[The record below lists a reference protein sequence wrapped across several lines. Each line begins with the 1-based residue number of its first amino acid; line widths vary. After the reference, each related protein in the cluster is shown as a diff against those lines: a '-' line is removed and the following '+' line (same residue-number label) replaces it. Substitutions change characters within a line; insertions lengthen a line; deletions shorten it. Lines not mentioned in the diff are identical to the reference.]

1 MSKKIIIGSRG
12 SKLALLYAQQ
22 AKDKIIENTNLGND
36 DILIKSITTKG
47 DELQNIRLSE
57 VGGKGL
63 FSSNIEK
70 ELQLKNIDIAVH
82 ALKDMPANETK
93 GLITDSFLKRNDPR
107 EILITKNNKKL
118 KDLDEK
124 SIVGTSSFRREF
136 QIKKIRKDL
145 NCKLIRGNV
154 DTRIRKLNEGIYDAI
169 ILSYA
174 GIKFLKFENEIS
186 EIFSVEEIIPS
197 AGQGIIAL
205 QCRENDIFQILIGI
219 GIFLLFLVFRGL
231 ISKLVIKKLEVISK
245 RTTNKLD
252 DTFVQSLVGPARF
265 LPIVLGFF
273 IASYYMTFSLEGR
286 EVVDTINRTLI
297 TILIFWVIHQI
308 IEPISYIL
316 SGLDKILTRELIG
329 WIIKSLKILIFILG
343 LAAVLE
349 LWGIKIGPIIAGL
362 GLFGVAVALGAQD
375 LFKNLISGIL
385 VLVEKRFKIGDW
397 IAVEGIIEGIVEKIG
412 FRSTTIRKFDKSL
425 AIIPN
430 FQFAENAVVNVSET
444 SNWLISWIITLQ
456 YDTTVDQLKK
466 IRDEIENHINSS
478 EDYNTSIGVA
488 VRVDKFSDSSIDM
501 YVRCFTKSG
510 SWSNWLDVK
519 ERLAIAIKE
528 IVEKNG
534 ASFAFPSQSIYVEKK

>member
-1 MSKKIIIGSRG
+1 M
-12 SKLALLYAQQ
+12 
-22 AKDKIIENTNLGND
+22 E
-36 DILIKSITTKG
+36 LI
-47 DELQNIRLSE
+47 
-57 VGGKGL
+57 
-63 FSSNIEK
+63 
-70 ELQLKNIDIAVH
+70 
-82 ALKDMPANETK
+82 
-93 GLITDSFLKRNDPR
+93 
-107 EILITKNNKKL
+107 NN
-118 KDLDEK
+118 
-124 SIVGTSSFRREF
+124 F
-136 QIKKIRKDL
+136 
-145 NCKLIRGNV
+145 
-154 DTRIRKLNEGIYDAI
+154 
-169 ILSYA
+169 
-174 GIKFLKFENEIS
+174 S
-186 EIFSVEEIIPS
+186 EIFLSVWNK
-197 AGQGIIAL
+197 GIL
-205 QCRENDIFQILIGI
+205 GVDIFQILIGI
-219 GIFLLFLVFRGL
+219 GIFLLFLIFRGL
-231 ISKLVIKKLEVISK
+231 ISKLVIKKLEIISK

-316 SGLDKILTRELIG
+316 SGLDKLLTRELIG

-397 IAVEGIIEGIVEKIG
+397 IAVEGIIEGVVEKIG

-466 IRDEIENHINSS
+466 IRDEIESHINSS

-501 YVRCFTKSG
+501 YVRCFTKTG
-510 SWSNWLDVK
+510 SWNNWLDVK
-519 ERLAIAIKE
+519 ERLAIAIKGNCRKKWCF
-528 IVEKNG
+528 IC
-534 ASFAFPSQSIYVEKK
+534 FPKSVDLR